1 MADTKPFDE
10 MYNAD
15 GSVREPYRAL
25 AQWLE
30 EQPDKALTL
39 MQSDAEAI
47 FRKLGI
53 TFAVYGSEEGTEK
66 VIPFDVIPRIIAAQE
81 WRKLSKGIEQ
91 RVKALNAFLYDIYH
105 RQEILKAGRIPEKLI
120 LQNSAFAPEMM
131 GLEPAKGVYA
141 HIIGVDIVRVGP
153 DEFYVL
159 EDNLRTPSGVSYML
173 EDREAM
179 MMLAPD
185 LFQRSKVA
193 PVENYPENLR

>member
-91 RVKALNAFLYDIYH
+91 RVKALNAFLFDIYH

-120 LQNSAFAPEMM
+120 LQNSAFCPEMM
-131 GLEPAKGVYA
+131 GLEPA
-141 HIIGVDIVRVGP
+141 
-153 DEFYVL
+153 
-159 EDNLRTPSGVSYML
+159 
-173 EDREAM
+173 
-179 MMLAPD
+179 
-185 LFQRSKVA
+185 
-193 PVENYPENLR
+193 

>member
-1 MADTKPFDE
+1 MGDTTPFDE
-10 MYNAD
+10 MHNAD

-25 AQWLE
+25 AQWLD

-66 VIPFDVIPRIIAAQE
+66 VIPFDVIPRIISAME

-91 RVKALNAFLYDIYH
+91 RVRALNAFLYDIYH
-105 RQEILKAGRIPEKLI
+105 RQDILKAGKVPEKLI
-120 LQNSAFAPEMM
+120 LQNSAFCSQMM
-131 GLEPAKGVYA
+131 GLEPARGVYA
-141 HIIGVDIVRVGP
+141 HIIGTDIVRVGP

-179 MMLAPD
+179 MQLAPD
-185 LFQRSKVA
+185 LFAAHQGGAGR
-193 PVENYPENLR
+193 